1 MFKLY
6 SEKEPTERELFL
18 KLESVDGLGII
29 KVHLCDEFGN
39 DITGGHLFSVD
50 TTTGRIIR
58 MSNINTSLGLD
69 LCLDGKLKLV

>member
-6 SEKEPTERELFL
+6 NEKEPTERELFL
-18 KLESVDGLGII
+18 KLRSDDSLGVI
-29 KVHLCDEFGN
+29 KVYLCDQFGKS
-39 DITGGHLFSVD
+39 IAGGNLFDVD

-58 MSNINTSLGLD
+58 MSNINKSLGLD